1 LLGCVTVCSG
11 CLLAAESRDSDSPVH
26 SFNLIQ
32 ASNNTSTKMIR
43 YLALLAAVA
52 SVLVITDAADALNK
66 CYKCKAGK
74 YEGNDIAGSMA
85 DCAKKDDKGLGIAD
99 AYKKDSNLVECL
111 ANEKCYKEYRWIGD
125 DDKNWYV
132 ARGCKTGCVDKTEQN
147 GDTVS
152 GFGTNK
158 VARMCCDD
166 KDGCN
171 GAGFLT
177 INMALAAAMLLLS
190 VAMRR

>member
-1 LLGCVTVCSG
+1 
-11 CLLAAESRDSDSPVH
+11 
-26 SFNLIQ
+26 
-32 ASNNTSTKMIR
+32 MIR

-74 YEGNDIAGSMA
+74 YQGNDIAESVA
-85 DCAKKDDKGLGIAD
+85 DCAKKDDKSLFIAD
-99 AYKKDSNLVECL
+99 AYKKDSNLYECL
-111 ANEKCYKEYRWIGD
+111 ANEKCYKEYRWID
-125 DDKNWYV
+125 SDNWYV
-132 ARGCKTGCVDKTEQN
+132 DRGCKTGCVDKTEQN
-147 GDTVS
+147 GDTVT

-158 VARMCCDD
+158 VARMCCPED
-166 KDGCN
+166 KDQGKKPGCN

-177 INMALAAAMLLLS
+177 INMALAAAMLFLS